1 MQATKLVVVL
11 IGVCPSPVVGP
22 LITARAAPAR
32 AVTPPRVRPPAAKR
46 PRPTTTPRPR
56 RRASGDRKPRVA
68 VLILQT
74 GVTSSE
80 LADNLTEMLL
90 TNLSTRGKF
99 QVVGKE
105 VVKNQLGGLEKRVL
119 ECVGNRTC
127 VGNVATSLA
136 LDFLIVGTL
145 GKLESTW
152 MYNLYFIDAASGGER
167 KRVHRRVTG
176 DLAQLTRSLDKSLTE
191 LLKPRVKPGV
201 VRVLGNIRGAKI
213 HMDDAF
219 VGTVPLRRTG
229 LKPGTIRLR
238 IEADGYF
245 FAERTVVVVPGKT
258 IVVRFVLVPV
268 PPRKATWKVYLAWS
282 SFGVSLAAAAAAGA
296 TGGLS
301 RKVRGTTQ
309 AELLADLDRRRRLA
323 LVANVMIGVS
333 AAAALTS
340 AALFIFARKGFYVG
354 GRERQG
360 LLSIAPMPGGATVS
374 GGFRW

>member
-1 MQATKLVVVL
+1 MKHLVILLGALIVVAAQ
-11 IGVCPSPVVGP
+11 
-22 LITARAAPAR
+22 ARAAPAPD
-32 AVTPPRVRPPAAKR
+32 APRKPPAAKTKAR
-46 PRPTTTPRPR
+46 AGATKPRAAAKRKPR
-56 RRASGDRKPRVA
+56 AAAKRKPRVA
-68 VLILQT
+68 VLLMQT
-74 GVTSSE
+74 GVASSD
-80 LADNLTEMLL
+80 LADNLTEVLL
-90 TNLSTRGKF
+90 VSLSARGNF

-105 VVKNQLGGLEKRVL
+105 VVKNQLGGVEKRVL

-127 VGNVATSLA
+127 VGNVATALA
-136 LDFLIVGTL
+136 LDYLIVGTL

-176 DLAQLTRSLDKSLTE
+176 DLAKLTRSLDKSLAE

-201 VRVLGNIRGAKI
+201 VRVVGNVRGAKVHI
-213 HMDDAF
+213 DDAF
-219 VGTVPLRRTG
+219 AGTVPLRRAG

-245 FAERTVVVVPGKT
+245 AAERTVAVVPGKT
-258 IVVRFVLVPV
+258 IVVRVVLVRV

-282 SFGVSLAAAAAAGA
+282 SFGVALAAAAAAGA

-301 RKVRGTTQ
+301 RKVRGTTHREQ
-309 AELLADLDRRRRLA
+309 LDDLDRRLNLA

-333 AAAALTS
+333 AAAAVTS

-360 LLSIAPMPGGATVS
+360 RLSVSPVPGGAYVS